1 MIISNLLIYVFFAGF
16 SFLIFLIDTYF
27 GLLSIVFGYLLLFLL
42 NYKSNR
48 SLFNYIQL
56 YLISCFILSITQIFN
71 LYNFDDAFFFEERYY
86 FFYCVVIT
94 CIISIFF
101 KLPEKNL
108 TFIFDK
114 KKIFEKKYL
123 NYFFIFLWTFLISGI
138 YGFFGGVLQYVLKN
152 LFLLSPII
160 VASIYYLNSEKK
172 IIPNIIFFLT
182 FIFFTSI
189 MFNRTGFLLV
199 PIIFFITILIEKKF
213 NLNFVKNFR
222 FVLSAI
228 LLILFTLVISD
239 LYKGSDARNFYSF
252 LTDLKIKDFTNFLSE
267 TRFKINPNHNI
278 YDYFV
283 ILDALTDE
291 NKEIGGNIF
300 SQFTSSLKP
309 RFFFPEKII
318 TNISELNYVQGYI
331 SNRLFFAIFM
341 EASYNLGLVGVFVYH
356 LLILLIGKIMF
367 SAVLKARE
375 KLLFQLFS
383 VHYFF
388 YIIYIYIFIRGP
400 GIQFMQFFFACFCIM
415 IYYLYLSKKN

>member
-108 TFIFDK
+108 TFIFYK

-172 IIPNIIFFLT
+172 NN
-182 FIFFTSI
+182 S
-189 MFNRTGFLLV
+189 
-199 PIIFFITILIEKKF
+199 
-213 NLNFVKNFR
+213 
-222 FVLSAI
+222 
-228 LLILFTLVISD
+228 
-239 LYKGSDARNFYSF
+239 
-252 LTDLKIKDFTNFLSE
+252 
-267 TRFKINPNHNI
+267 
-278 YDYFV
+278 
-283 ILDALTDE
+283 
-291 NKEIGGNIF
+291 
-300 SQFTSSLKP
+300 
-309 RFFFPEKII
+309 
-318 TNISELNYVQGYI
+318 
-331 SNRLFFAIFM
+331 
-341 EASYNLGLVGVFVYH
+341 
-356 LLILLIGKIMF
+356 
-367 SAVLKARE
+367 
-375 KLLFQLFS
+375 
-383 VHYFF
+383 
-388 YIIYIYIFIRGP
+388 
-400 GIQFMQFFFACFCIM
+400 
-415 IYYLYLSKKN
+415 